1 MVKLSIST
9 NGRAVKDTYWS
20 VKKLFFL
27 RLAYLGK
34 LLRYLGAGNSPGDL
48 KTVLETANLGRGVP
62 GGLKTTAF
70 GLKRQMS
77 KMCFGPYL
85 VNRW

>member
-1 MVKLSIST
+1 MTRLTWPQV
-9 NGRAVKDTYWS
+9 GGTYWS
-20 VKKLFFL
+20 VKKLIFL

-70 GLKRQMS
+70 GLKD
-77 KMCFGPYL
+77 KCPKC
-85 VNRW
+85 